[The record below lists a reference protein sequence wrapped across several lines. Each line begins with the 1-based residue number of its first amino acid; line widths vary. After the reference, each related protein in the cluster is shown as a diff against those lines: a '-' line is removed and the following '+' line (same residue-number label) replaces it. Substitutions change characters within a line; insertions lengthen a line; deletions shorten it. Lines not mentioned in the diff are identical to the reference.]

1 MGCSLQIT
9 EPITYINYPREQLP
23 SSMIAN
29 RKWGLGYMEL
39 VFRDLGMIAN
49 HKYLGFYREYTE
61 FI

>member
-29 RKWGLGYMEL
+29 RKWGLGYME
-39 VFRDLGMIAN
+39 
-49 HKYLGFYREYTE
+49 
-61 FI
+61 